1 MPPQQQSRDPKTH
14 AGAALGA
21 QLKAIRKAA
30 KFTSQEA
37 IAEKFRADRS
47 VATKAETGELPL
59 TEKNMQIWLKVCGV
73 SGLHAEAIWA
83 LWHLARAKSDPNA
96 ARMMSWWEIQS
107 QAHTLR
113 YWAPLLIP
121 GPAQTEGYARA
132 LFKAWGNDQDT
143 IEAEVARRADH
154 QAVLF
159 REDAPDITII
169 LWERVLGTLIGTAEI
184 MREQIDRLMELAER
198 PSIHVQILP
207 GEGAN
212 VGLGGAIHLA
222 TTDTHEVLL
231 LEGFTEDLV
240 VTETARVRKASTTF
254 NSVRSEAL
262 RGTESRAILE
272 EARERWSK

>member
-1 MPPQQQSRDPKTH
+1 MPPQQQSRDSKTH

-21 QLKAIRKAA
+21 QLKAIRRAA
-30 KFTSQEA
+30 GFNSQEA

-96 ARMMSWWEIQS
+96 ARMLSWWEIQS

-121 GPAQTEGYARA
+121 GPAQTEEYARE
-132 LFKAWGNDQDT
+132 LFSAMRNDPST
-143 IEAEVARRADH
+143 IEEGIARRAEH
-154 QAVLF
+154 QAMLF
-159 REDAPDITII
+159 RPDGPDITIV
-169 LWERVLGTLIGTAEI
+169 LWERLLGTLIGTPQV
-184 MREQIDRLMELAER
+184 MRGQMARLLELSAH
-198 PSIHVQILP
+198 PSVHVQVLP
-207 GEGAN
+207 GDGVN
-212 VGLGGAIHLA
+212 MGLGGAIHLA
-222 TTDTHEVLL
+222 TTSTDEVLL

-240 VTETARVRKASTTF
+240 VVESARVRKASTRF
-254 NSVRSEAL
+254 NNVRSEAL
-262 RGTESRAILE
+262 RGTESRQLLS
-272 EARERWSK
+272 EAMERWSQ